1 MKPGGSDRSMNFVN
15 INPTSAIDRPRAS
28 GVGRTAASN
37 ELWQG
42 RNDAL
47 TGNPAAAAEIV
58 PDCYAELGVG
68 LGKTEEGITAVAAT
82 RTCGKPPQS
91 GPFGVGEMT
100 AAALNTL
107 RRLGRPVSASEC
119 AKAMLEGKQI
129 SDEQVLT
136 KLTSKVAAVF
146 AQKASSGQ
154 LRRSSNGDGR
164 HVLWEINR

>member
-1 MKPGGSDRSMNFVN
+1 MR
-15 INPTSAIDRPRAS
+15 
-28 GVGRTAASN
+28 
-37 ELWQG
+37 
-42 RNDAL
+42 
-47 TGNPAAAAEIV
+47 
-58 PDCYAELGVG
+58 
-68 LGKTEEGITAVAAT
+68 KT
-82 RTCGKPPQS
+82 PQS